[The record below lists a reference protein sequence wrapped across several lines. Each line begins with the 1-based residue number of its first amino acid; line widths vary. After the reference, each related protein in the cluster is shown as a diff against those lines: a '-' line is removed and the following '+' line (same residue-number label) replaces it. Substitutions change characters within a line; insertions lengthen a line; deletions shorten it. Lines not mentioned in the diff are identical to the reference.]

1 MENIDTKALLGQ
13 IKKIEIRTNRAVD
26 EIFGGAWR
34 SVFRGRGIEFDE
46 VREYADGDDVRDID
60 WSVTARTGKP
70 FVKKYVEEREL
81 SVVLLVDAS
90 ASQHYGSGGRSK
102 LARSAECAAMLAL
115 SAVRNH
121 DKVGLAL
128 FTDRIERWISVA
140 GGRKHSLRLV
150 RELLGFRP
158 SSGRTDIANALRE
171 LCSIQR
177 RRAIVF
183 LFSDMLGSMT
193 EYGHDLKLAAARH
206 DIVCVRIHDP
216 GEENAPSG
224 AGALFADPET
234 VSAASMIGCKNIVP
248 VQKQSENE
256 LFVSEWGIRMTMT
269 KPLPPETTHI
279 GIKAHHFGNNKDY
292 VFPVNYCGGMED
304 TFEHII
310 RFRFDKQKQGSA
322 DIWWKLPY
330 AQTPETLP
338 DKIGFNEKDILL
350 LHQEVKEC

>member
-234 VSAASMIGCKNIVP
+234 GMVYDLAAGGSMEWFSAESRRQYA
-248 VQKQSENE
+248 
-256 LFVSEWGIRMTMT
+256 GIRRICLEAGVDMVDLSTADDAVRV
-269 KPLPPETTHI
+269 LVE
-279 GIKAHHFGNNKDY
+279 F
-292 VFPVNYCGGMED
+292 
-304 TFEHII
+304 
-310 RFRFDKQKQGSA
+310 FRRRGA
-322 DIWWKLPY
+322 GRRRRRI
-330 AQTPETLP
+330 
-338 DKIGFNEKDILL
+338 
-350 LHQEVKEC
+350 

>member
-1 MENIDTKALLGQ
+1 MSLIVRIRKKLSHFTLDVDFETADHFTCLLGASGSGKSMLLKCIAGLEKPDEGYIELNGRVLFDSSKKIDVKPQERGVGYLFQNYALFPNMTVKENILVSRYRERNRPEVIKRLHELISLLQLEGH
-13 IKKIEIRTNRAVD
+13 ED
-26 EIFGGAWR
+26 
-34 SVFRGRGIEFDE
+34 
-46 VREYADGDDVRDID
+46 
-60 WSVTARTGKP
+60 
-70 FVKKYVEEREL
+70 KYPDRI
-81 SVVLLVDAS
+81 
-90 ASQHYGSGGRSK
+90 SGGQQQRTA
-102 LARSAECAAMLAL
+102 LARIMMSNPGILLLDEPFAAL
-115 SAVRNH
+115 
-121 DKVGLAL
+121 D
-128 FTDRIERWISVA
+128 
-140 GGRKHSLRLV
+140 
-150 RELLGFRP
+150 
-158 SSGRTDIANALRE
+158 ANLRE
-171 LCSIQR
+171 KLQMEMKD
-177 RRAIVF
+177 
-183 LFSDMLGSMT
+183 LLT
-193 EYGHDLKLAAARH
+193 EYGQQVIMVTHDRDEAYRMSDAAGVLEDGRL
-206 DIVCVRIHDP
+206 IVYKPTR
-216 GEENAPSG
+216 E
-224 AGALFADPET
+224 LFADPET

-256 LFVSEWGIRMTMT
+256 LFVPEWGIRMTMT

>member
-1 MENIDTKALLGQ
+1 
-13 IKKIEIRTNRAVD
+13 
-26 EIFGGAWR
+26 
-34 SVFRGRGIEFDE
+34 
-46 VREYADGDDVRDID
+46 
-60 WSVTARTGKP
+60 
-70 FVKKYVEEREL
+70 
-81 SVVLLVDAS
+81 
-90 ASQHYGSGGRSK
+90 
-102 LARSAECAAMLAL
+102 MLAL

-234 VSAASMIGCKNIVP
+234 GMVYDLAAGGSMEWFSAESRRQYA
-248 VQKQSENE
+248 
-256 LFVSEWGIRMTMT
+256 GIRRICLEAGVDMVDLSTADDAVRV
-269 KPLPPETTHI
+269 LVE
-279 GIKAHHFGNNKDY
+279 F
-292 VFPVNYCGGMED
+292 
-304 TFEHII
+304 
-310 RFRFDKQKQGSA
+310 FRRRGA
-322 DIWWKLPY
+322 GRRRRRI
-330 AQTPETLP
+330 
-338 DKIGFNEKDILL
+338 
-350 LHQEVKEC
+350 

>member
-234 VSAASMIGCKNIVP
+234 GMVYDLAAGGSMEWFSAESRRQCA
-248 VQKQSENE
+248 
-256 LFVSEWGIRMTMT
+256 GIRRICLEAGVDMVDLSTADDAVRV
-269 KPLPPETTHI
+269 LVE
-279 GIKAHHFGNNKDY
+279 F
-292 VFPVNYCGGMED
+292 
-304 TFEHII
+304 
-310 RFRFDKQKQGSA
+310 FRRRGA
-322 DIWWKLPY
+322 GRRRRRI
-330 AQTPETLP
+330 
-338 DKIGFNEKDILL
+338 
-350 LHQEVKEC
+350 